1 MARFDNRQNRW
12 GPAGD
17 GPIALV
23 LLIAPVAILT
33 GWFIEGGSLILAICV
48 IVAIDVFMAKFL
60 RWVRRR
66 LIDPPVRR

>member
-1 MARFDNRQNRW
+1 MARVDNRQNRW

-23 LLIAPVAILT
+23 LLSAPIAILT
-33 GWFIEGGSLILAICV
+33 TWLIEGGSLVLAICV
-48 IVAIDVFMAKFL
+48 IVALDVFMAIFL